1 MALAHTDLFALMAE
15 VSAAFVGF
23 SLVIGLLQP
32 SHPGAAVRLNIMR
45 AVAELAMISGG
56 GAILVLILHE
66 FGMSSE
72 AVWRCASLVVG
83 LVWFALHSFAVR
95 RLKSAGAS
103 WYTLKIVR
111 LGPVLAFSG
120 MLMML
125 WNVILPSEN
134 SSARYLA
141 TLFLALIG
149 SAFLFIV
156 ATFRFGPDEEPPA
169 D

>member
-66 FGMSSE
+66 FGMPSE
-72 AVWRCASLVVG
+72 
-83 LVWFALHSFAVR
+83 LHSSRQLTVR
-95 RLKSAGAS
+95 FTGADHR
-103 WYTLKIVR
+103 K
-111 LGPVLAFSG
+111 
-120 MLMML
+120 
-125 WNVILPSEN
+125 
-134 SSARYLA
+134 
-141 TLFLALIG
+141 G
-149 SAFLFIV
+149 S
-156 ATFRFGPDEEPPA
+156 
-169 D
+169 